1 MLAALLALAQ
11 AVPSPIPLGHGAN
24 WEYRESYAEQHAGI
38 AAIED
43 ATTRFRMH
51 RTKSGSYY
59 VTQKGGADPSS
70 GPVERGPDW
79 IKLLPWTGEDALP
92 LPLREGAVGPG
103 SSPDHAGWKVEA
115 EEEVSVPAGTF
126 RAWRCAIRGWTNESI
141 LWIAPGVGI
150 VKETQGTPRR
160 QPEIE
165 RVLLR
170 WQPGGSE

>member
-1 MLAALLALAQ
+1 MLTALLALAQ
-11 AVPSPIPLGHGAN
+11 AVPSPIPLGNGAV

-43 ATTRFRMH
+43 TATRFRIH
-51 RTKSGSYY
+51 RTKSGGYY
-59 VTQKGGADPSS
+59 VTQRGGADPAS

-92 LPLREGAVGPG
+92 LPLREGSVGPG
-103 SSPDHAGWKVEA
+103 SSPDHPGWKVEA

-126 RAWRCAIRGWTNESI
+126 KAWRCTIRSWTNESI

-165 RVLLR
+165 RVLVR
-170 WQPGGSE
+170 WSPGGE